1 MTTKAKREKLESARI
16 ELVKSLPGHLSLD
29 EKKQLREFIDGV
41 MNLRHDEV
49 AAGFDLYQ
57 ALVRCKYAPRPWQ
70 RYTDLLGLV
79 RDVFDSRET
88 AALFRNDPEGFRKW
102 YDYVGSEYER
112 KSSDSELKEAFEEY
126 CRFGYAEKWDFNIP
140 KFRSAYTEFWGTEHS
155 LSYFE
160 SALEETI
167 SVLCFPIFK
176 EELANP
182 LLERWPLFSD
192 KFQPFQYTPR
202 RLESMHLQN
211 VEPSAVF
218 F

>member
-1 MTTKAKREKLESARI
+1 MTTKVKREKLEAARI

-57 ALVRCKYAPRPWQ
+57 ALVRNEYAPYPWQ
-70 RYTDLLGLV
+70 RYTDLLRFVKG
-79 RDVFDSRET
+79 VFEYRET

-112 KSSDSELKEAFEEY
+112 ESSDSELKEAFDDY
-126 CRFGYAEKWDFNIP
+126 CRFGFAEKWDFNIP
-140 KFRSAYTEFWGTEHS
+140 KFRSAFSEFWGTEHS

-160 SALEETI
+160 SALVETI
-167 SVLCFPIFK
+167 SVLCFPVFK

-192 KFQPFQYTPR
+192 KFQPLQYTPR

-211 VEPSAVF
+211 AEPSAVF